1 VIIVS
6 DTSPITNLAAI
17 ARLDLLQQLYEKV
30 IIPAAVYREL
40 TSAGEDIPGCRE
52 VQTLDWI
59 TVRSVSD
66 SEFVASLQNQLDE
79 GEAEAIALAIELKAE
94 WLLID
99 EELGRRVAAE
109 YQIQMTGVLGI
120 LIEAKHR
127 GLISAVKPLLDA
139 LIESA
144 DFWVSQRLYN
154 RVLEAVEEQEG

>member
-1 VIIVS
+1 VIRLPLRILQR
-6 DTSPITNLAAI
+6 SPILI
-17 ARLDLLQQLYEKV
+17 CFLQLYEKV

-40 TSAGEDIPGCRE
+40 TTAGEDIPGCRE

-59 TVRSVSD
+59 TVRSVSN
-66 SEFVASLQNQLDE
+66 SEFVASWQNQLDE

-120 LIEAKHR
+120 LIEAKHQ

-139 LIESA
+139 LIDALIETA

-154 RVLEAVEEQEG
+154 RALEAVEEQEG